1 MDTLSASLAATLA
14 RAPEPWAIVGIAAI
28 FLFGGLVKGLLGVGL
43 PLVTVPMLS
52 LAMPSTQAIA
62 LLSIPVLSSNLWQ
75 AGEGGMVRPTLA
87 RFAPLL
93 VPMVAMTTL
102 TVWLTQGLSVSALN
116 AMVAGTVLLAV
127 ALIAWQPQLTVDRRQ
142 ERRWSVLVGALSGA
156 LGGVSSAMGPL
167 LITYLVALRL
177 TREQF
182 VGSVSVLNLFGALP
196 LYVSL
201 IAVGILGWPQALMS
215 LLALAPVSL
224 GMMAGKRLRHRVSE
238 QRFRTLL
245 LFFLT
250 GVALILLIR

>member
-1 MDTLSASLAATLA
+1 M
-14 RAPEPWAIVGIAAI
+14 
-28 FLFGGLVKGLLGVGL
+28 
-43 PLVTVPMLS
+43 
-52 LAMPSTQAIA
+52 
-62 LLSIPVLSSNLWQ
+62 
-75 AGEGGMVRPTLA
+75 
-87 RFAPLL
+87 
-93 VPMVAMTTL
+93 
-102 TVWLTQGLSVSALN
+102 
-116 AMVAGTVLLAV
+116 
-127 ALIAWQPQLTVDRRQ
+127 
-142 ERRWSVLVGALSGA
+142 GALSGA

-196 LYVSL
+196 LYLSL

-224 GMMAGKRLRHRVSE
+224 GMMAGKQLRQRVSE